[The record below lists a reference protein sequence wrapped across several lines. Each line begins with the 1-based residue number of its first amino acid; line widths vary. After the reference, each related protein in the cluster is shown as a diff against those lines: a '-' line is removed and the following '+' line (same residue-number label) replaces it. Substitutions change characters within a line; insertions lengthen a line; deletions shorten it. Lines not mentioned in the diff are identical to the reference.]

1 MRQVSL
7 KSVKLAVAMVAV
19 VGLSACQAKKQLDN
33 MHDATMD
40 MRDQTQH
47 LGRTS
52 DELGRQMGEMY
63 DALRQGD
70 SLKARRDSLN
80 AMVSARDSAR
90 KVSEAGKYFMSFE
103 YQIWSAIGEDTPVR
117 RVEAAES
124 AMKEFMKDVQEF
136 LLPGQTEVDPFA
148 TRDSETGNRQMNFN
162 SLAAALHMVNPKQ
175 TVMRERQPG
184 VAEMTMY
191 SMLREAVASKAKM
204 DRGEIRATDLP
215 GYVREALNYPR
226 VLELLL
232 QARYNYVGAM
242 AVARV
247 SKLREGTLPYLRMR
261 FMSWDLDLSKLNVVE
276 MREVARYFRAA
287 TTAHDVM
294 KEAGLTPKLN
304 HALGRVLGNMRV
316 RRVEAPSATPSVGSD
331 REAARAV
338 AVSEM
343 MEAQTELLMH
353 VETYRA
359 TGGAGVRPMTEEE
372 RVEAERQAEALARS
386 MPLGA

>member
-1 MRQVSL
+1 MKQMSL
-7 KSVKLAVAMVAV
+7 NMLLSVFLG

-70 SLKARRDSLN
+70 SMKARRDSLT
-80 AMVSARDSAR
+80 ALVSAQDSAR

-103 YQIWSAIGEDTPVR
+103 YQIWSGIGEDTPVR
-117 RVEAAES
+117 RIEAAES

-175 TVMRERQPG
+175 TAMRQRQPG

-191 SMLREAVASKAKM
+191 SMLREALASKGKM
-204 DRGEIRATDLP
+204 DRGEVRVTELP

-226 VLELLL
+226 VLEMLL
-232 QARYNYVGAM
+232 QARYNYLGAM
-242 AVARV
+242 AVSRV

-261 FMSWDLDLSKLNVVE
+261 FLSWDLDVSKLNVVE

-294 KEAGLTPKLN
+294 KEAGVSPKLN
-304 HALGRVLGNMRV
+304 HALGRVLGNMRI
-316 RRVEAPSATPSVGSD
+316 RRLEAPSATPTSGSGD
-331 REAARAV
+331 EAARAV
-338 AVSEM
+338 AVSEL
-343 MEAQTELLMH
+343 MEAQTDLIMH

-359 TGGAGVRPMTEEE
+359 TGGPGVRPMTDEE
-372 RVEAERQAEALARS
+372 RVEAERQAESLARS